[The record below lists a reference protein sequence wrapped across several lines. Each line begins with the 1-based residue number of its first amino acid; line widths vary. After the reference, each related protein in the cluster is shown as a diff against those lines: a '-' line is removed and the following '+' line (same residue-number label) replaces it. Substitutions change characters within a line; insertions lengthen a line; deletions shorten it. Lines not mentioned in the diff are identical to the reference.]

1 MQINGSVA
9 GKQTPQAAVE
19 IGHDWTAKIRIGK
32 VELPDFVLKVLR
44 EILVVL
50 IPIEYSF
57 GHSVWRCL
65 LFLVVYPRCRNN
77 FLPSRRHNNALIF
90 PLDSAHH
97 LMEMTKAIAEAR

>member
-1 MQINGSVA
+1 M
-9 GKQTPQAAVE
+9 
-19 IGHDWTAKIRIGK
+19 
-32 VELPDFVLKVLR
+32 PDFVLKVLR

-77 FLPSRRHNNALIF
+77 FLPSRRRNNALIF

-97 LMEMTKAIAEAR
+97 LMEMTMAIAEARYPWRTNQVSEQAPHLKDALLKMNLATIGG